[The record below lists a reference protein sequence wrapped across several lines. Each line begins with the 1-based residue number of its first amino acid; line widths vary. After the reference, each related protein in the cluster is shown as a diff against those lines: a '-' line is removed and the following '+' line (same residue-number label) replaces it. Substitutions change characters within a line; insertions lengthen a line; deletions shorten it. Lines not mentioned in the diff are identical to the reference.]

1 MCKLDGDE
9 MALELFM
16 IRNGLFAQDYG
27 FKLILILI
35 GLLICI
41 LFIVFA
47 KKYDYLFVFLTGII
61 IWSVFELVMTA
72 VNVRSIIDATF
83 FNLDLH
89 WIPACI
95 LRGGS
100 EGAVVA
106 LVGIV
111 FGDFIPNRK
120 YIKFALPAGI
130 ILISYFVFRTIR
142 NGLASKDI
150 AGDVASRRN
159 VFAWPSVIFFALFAV
174 FNIAW
179 FILQKDPQLRKRA
192 LSMFITT
199 LSFATIW
206 SIAQFI
212 ANTRW
217 VEISSNGGFAQA
229 SVFVTILIFAWDLIF
244 EVALCYLAFFTI
256 SNSLKNLIQNKIQVE
271 TQIEPSE

>member
-1 MCKLDGDE
+1 
-9 MALELFM
+9 M
-16 IRNGLFAQDYG
+16 IRNGQFAQDYG
-27 FKLILILI
+27 FKLILTFI

-41 LFIVFA
+41 LFVIFA
-47 KKYDYLFVFLTGII
+47 KKYDYLFVFLLGIV
-61 IWSVFELVMTA
+61 IWSIFELITTA
-72 VNVRSIIDATF
+72 LNIRYIVDATF

-89 WIPACI
+89 WVLACI
-95 LRGGS
+95 LRGSS

-130 ILISYFVFRTIR
+130 ILIGYFVFRTIR
-142 NGLASKDI
+142 NGLATRDV
-150 AGDVASRRN
+150 AGDVSSRRD
-159 VFAWPSVIFFALFAV
+159 VFAWPSVIFFAIFAI
-174 FNIAW
+174 FNIIW
-179 FILQKDPQLRKRA
+179 FIYQKDPQTRKRA

-217 VEISSNGGFAQA
+217 VEVSTNGGYSQTT
-229 SVFVTILIFAWDLIF
+229 VFVTILIFAWDLIF
-244 EVALCYLAFFTI
+244 EVAMCYLAFFTI
-256 SNSLKNLIQNKIQVE
+256 QNSLRNLIKNRKKIEHSVE
-271 TQIEPSE
+271 TES